1 MKEISRLISNRYG
14 FNVESVSVAL
24 RGFVGETYIINTDK
38 KKYFLKIFQDNRY
51 FANVLQGLPVLRELK
66 DLGVNYINFPI
77 FTKEK
82 TLYFVENNR
91 YYILFNYIKGE
102 NTEEYELSKVF
113 QQLIE
118 ISKLTKSIKSPI
130 KRENFNVLYVESFE
144 ESIERYKD
152 VSVIQNHLDGV
163 LNHWSRF
170 KDLANTL
177 KRRSHAM
184 YITHGD
190 AFGNVIKDKEDLYI
204 IDWDDLLLAPLERDL
219 WFFFD
224 NQEVIELYRK
234 EFPNFHMDRDIIL
247 YYVYNRFFDDLLGF
261 FELLDQQK
269 EYESVVES
277 IQKDCF
283 DWTYKLIEELV

>member
-1 MKEISRLISNRYG
+1 MEEISRLISSKYG
-14 FNVESVSVAL
+14 FNVKSVNVAP
-24 RGFVGETYIINTDK
+24 RGFVGETYIIDTDK
-38 KKYFLKIFQDNRY
+38 EKYFLKIFQENRY

-66 DLGVNYINFPI
+66 DLGVNYINYPI

-102 NTEEYELSKVF
+102 NTEEYEVYKVF

-118 ISKLTKSIKSPI
+118 ISKLTKKIKSQI
-130 KRENFNVLYVESFE
+130 KGESFSILYVESFE
-144 ESIERYKD
+144 EGIEKYKD
-152 VSVIQNHLDGV
+152 IPVIQNHLDGV

-177 KRRSHAM
+177 KRRNHAM

-224 NQEVIELYRK
+224 NQEVIDLYRK
-234 EFPNFHMDRDIIL
+234 EFPNFKMDKDLIL
-247 YYVYNRFFDDLLGF
+247 FYIYNRFFDDLLGF

-269 EYESVVES
+269 EYERVVES
-277 IQKDCF
+277 IKKDCF
-283 DWTYKLIEELV
+283 DWTYKLIEELI

>member
-24 RGFVGETYIINTDK
+24 RGFVGETYIINTDRE
-38 KKYFLKIFQDNRY
+38 KYFLKIFQENRY

-82 TLYFVENNR
+82 TFYFVENNR

-177 KRRSHAM
+177 KRKNYTM

-261 FELLDQQK
+261 FELLEQQK
-269 EYESVVES
+269 DYENVIES
-277 IQKDCF
+277 IKKDCF